1 MLKIKNRDLAFGIKF
16 NAKNTNSIEHAII
29 FKTIKKLTETIPGF
43 VVEGMGNVKREA
55 EVTTSTSIG
64 FIPGLGIFKAVEQT
78 ETPRNVICLGV
89 SEKYNVSFEEEGSL
103 SRSFGCGFNLPLIP
117 VYDLSKDLPIILVK
131 LKAYLQ
137 AEFTAKTET
146 QNAPKVVYHSNF
158 ILVGKTRVEYGD
170 TVTFN
175 RLVGGRTEIETS
187 TNPILSLIFGLK

>member
-1 MLKIKNRDLAFGIKF
+1 M
-16 NAKNTNSIEHAII
+16 
-29 FKTIKKLTETIPGF
+29 
-43 VVEGMGNVKREA
+43 
-55 EVTTSTSIG
+55 
-64 FIPGLGIFKAVEQT
+64 
-78 ETPRNVICLGV
+78 GV

-170 TVTFN
+170 TMTFN